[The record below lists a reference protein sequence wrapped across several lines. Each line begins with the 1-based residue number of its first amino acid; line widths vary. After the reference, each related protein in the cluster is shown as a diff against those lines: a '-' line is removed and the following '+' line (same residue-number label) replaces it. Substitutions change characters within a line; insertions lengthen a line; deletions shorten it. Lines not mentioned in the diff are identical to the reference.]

1 MDAQKSAE
9 AGLWVR
15 TPQKGRTVCAE
26 PAPETRL
33 IEGVADQGAGRP
45 TRDGNIG
52 DGIAENTARVQQA
65 ITASE
70 DHVAPLA
77 PMTMEEVVRR
87 ENLQRAWQRVC
98 SNKGAPGVDGLTI
111 DDTNTWLQTHW
122 PRIYE
127 GLLTGTYQPQ
137 AVRRVDI
144 PKPNGGGTRTLGIPT
159 VTDRLIQQAIHQ
171 VLSPH
176 YDRQFSDASF
186 GYRPGR
192 SAQQAVARARDHI
205 TSGKRWMVDMD
216 LAKFFDRVN
225 HDVLMS
231 RLARRIEDKRLLALI
246 RRYLEAGMMSGG
258 VVSQRTEGTPQG
270 GPLSPLLSNI
280 LLDEMD
286 KELERRGH
294 AFVRYADDCSIFVQ
308 SKRAGE
314 RVLSSLEH
322 FLAKRLRLQVNRE
335 KSAVDRPWKRSF
347 LGYTVTTH
355 RQSKLKVAP
364 KSVKRLRDGLRA
376 IFRQARGRR
385 LDRTCAD
392 IRPKLIGWL
401 NYFRLSDVKVTFET
415 LDMWLR
421 RRLRCVLWRQWK
433 RPKTRRRR
441 LIERGLSEERAWKS
455 SVNGRGPWWNAGASH
470 MNAAVPTGYLHSAGL
485 VSLLQEHRR
494 LQYSY

>member
-1 MDAQKSAE
+1 M
-9 AGLWVR
+9 
-15 TPQKGRTVCAE
+15 
-26 PAPETRL
+26 
-33 IEGVADQGAGRP
+33 IEGAADQRAEMP
-45 TRDGNIG
+45 TRSGNIH
-52 DGIAENTARVQQA
+52 DGIAENTSTVQQA

-70 DHVAPLA
+70 GNPQQWAEQLA
-77 PMTMEEVVRR
+77 PMSIKEVVRR
-87 ENLQRAWQRVC
+87 ENMHRAWQRVR
-98 SNKGAPGVDGLTI
+98 SNKGSAGVDGLSI
-111 DDTNTWLQTHW
+111 DDTGVWLQTHW
-122 PRIYE
+122 PRIRE
-127 GLLTGTYQPQ
+127 ALLNGTYVPQP
-137 AVRRVDI
+137 VRRVDI

-171 VLSPH
+171 ILSPH
-176 YDRQFSDASF
+176 YDPTFSDASY

-205 TSGKRWMVDMD
+205 ASGKRWMVDMD

-231 RLARRIEDKRLLALI
+231 RLARRISDKKLLLVI
-246 RRYLEAGMMSGG
+246 RRFLEAGMMSDGMI
-258 VVSQRTEGTPQG
+258 SQRTKGTPQG

-294 AFVRYADDCSIFVQ
+294 TFVRYADDCSIFVQ
-308 SKRAGE
+308 SQQAGE
-314 RVLSSLEH
+314 RVLNSLER
-322 FLAKRLRLQVNRE
+322 FLENRLRLQVNRA
-335 KSAVDRPWKRSF
+335 KSTVARPWKRSF
-347 LGYTVTTH
+347 LGYSVTVH
-355 RQSKLKVAP
+355 RQPKLKVAP
-364 KSVKRLRDGLRA
+364 AAVARLRSSLRML
-376 IFRQARGRR
+376 FRQARGLR

-392 IRPKLIGWL
+392 LKPKLIGWL
-401 NYFRLSDVKVTFET
+401 NYFRLSDVKITFEE

-470 MNAAVPTGYLHSAGL
+470 MNAAIPTKYLRACGL
-485 VSLLQEHRR
+485 VSLLEEHQR
-494 LQYSY
+494 LQCTR